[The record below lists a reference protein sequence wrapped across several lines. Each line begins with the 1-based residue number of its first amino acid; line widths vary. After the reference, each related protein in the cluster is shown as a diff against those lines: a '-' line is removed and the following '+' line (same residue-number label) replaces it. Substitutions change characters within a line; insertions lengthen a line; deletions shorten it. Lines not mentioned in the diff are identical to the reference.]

1 MPALIIFDF
10 DGTLADSFGFFLS
23 TQQLLAERH
32 GFRAAQAHE
41 VDDARRL
48 TTRELLK
55 QSGLPAWRVPLVAAD
70 FIRLMRAA
78 PPVALFDGIATAV
91 TELHA
96 GGTRLAVVSSN
107 SVENVQRALGAA
119 LSAKFA
125 VIEGGSH
132 LLGKQRAL
140 RRVLRATGCSAAQA
154 VYVGDQVADWEAAQ
168 AVGLPFAAVAWGYAH
183 PEVFAGLAGTQLIE
197 HVDGLLALKPE
208 ELF

>member
-1 MPALIIFDF
+1 MAALIIFDF
-10 DGTLADSFGFFLS
+10 DGTLADSFDFFLS
-23 TQQLLAERH
+23 TQRVLASRH
-32 GFRAAQAHE
+32 GFRAVEAHE
-41 VDDARRL
+41 VDAARRL
-48 TTRELLK
+48 STRELVK
-55 QSGLPAWRVPLVAAD
+55 TSGLSAWRLPLVAAD

-78 PPVALFDGIATAV
+78 PPVALFDGIATV
-91 TELHA
+91 LTELHA

-140 RRVLRATGCSAAQA
+140 RRVLRATGYRAAQA

-183 PEVFAGLAGTQLIE
+183 PEVFAGLAGTLLIE
-197 HVDGLLALKPE
+197 RVDALLALAE
-208 ELF
+208 